1 MGKETKSVTFRCPDD
16 VYQALSNFA
25 LDKSITKDD
34 KPIISEALVTALR
47 IGLGLNEDVPT
58 SNAVNK
64 DALQQIQEQIDD
76 LSNKLS
82 NTVSKDE
89 LKEAIARLEVTE
101 PAKKVSVTDTESSL
115 ETEVVPVVNAS
126 SGMSRDAAHAIAR
139 ARGCRAEDPK
149 SFSDG
154 FTRSEE
160 LQYGF
165 TRVKLNPELKKRYK
179 TGSTDKYWYFDT
191 IETHNQ

>member
-1 MGKETKSVTFRCPDD
+1 MAKKTRSVTFRCPED

-25 LDKSITKDD
+25 LDESITKDD

-101 PAKKVSVTDTESSL
+101 PAKKVSDTGTKSSL
-115 ETEVVPVVNAS
+115 KPKAVPVAKTT
-126 SGMSRDAAHAIAR
+126 SGILLLTKPEALTHAQKHGYTKADKGQSLYDWSKARTEAAIAKL
-139 ARGCRAEDPK
+139 AEFGLVPDR
-149 SFSDG
+149 DG
-154 FTRSEE
+154 TKIAWRT
-160 LQYGF
+160 L
-165 TRVKLNPELKKRYK
+165 
-179 TGSTDKYWYFDT
+179 
-191 IETHNQ
+191 